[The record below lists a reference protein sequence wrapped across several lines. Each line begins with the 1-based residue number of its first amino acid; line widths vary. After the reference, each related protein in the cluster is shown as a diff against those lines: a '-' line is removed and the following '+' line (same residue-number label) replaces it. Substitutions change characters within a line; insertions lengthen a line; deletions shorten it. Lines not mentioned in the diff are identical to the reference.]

1 MQAKTLIRRD
11 PPRATPAQ
19 DEALAVYRRHA
30 MRALSEERWTAASI
44 FLDRM
49 LEVDPHNT
57 EVWLMKG
64 HVEQFCRENLEA
76 ALACYRKVITLCGWD
91 LSHPHAAKARRA
103 ADRVLLHWS

>member
-1 MQAKTLIRRD
+1 MYTRTLNRRD
-11 PPRATPAQ
+11 PPRAAPAR
-19 DEALAVYRRHA
+19 DEALAIYRRHA
-30 MRALSEERWTAASI
+30 MRALSEERWAAASI

-57 EVWLMKG
+57 EAWLMKG
-64 HVEQFCRENLEA
+64 HVEQFCRENLET

-91 LSHPHAAKARRA
+91 LSHPHAAKARQA